1 MREGATVAEF
11 HKAVIG
17 TAAFYAA
24 VALSCP
30 AVSAEKTATSS
41 VLIVDS
47 SNSMWSQI
55 RGRGRFDITR
65 SVLSRNFSRY
75 SGRFDLG
82 IIAYGH
88 RSKTSCNDIQT
99 IMPVGRIDPWEY
111 SRAIRRLTPK
121 GKTPI
126 SRALNAAVK
135 ATKSDTAPDNIILL
149 SDGLD
154 NCGPNPC
161 ATAAALNSLHA
172 DLRVHV
178 IALSVPRN
186 QQARLRCIAEN
197 TGGTFV
203 ATQSQPGLASATETI
218 FELITEQSEQFN
230 ARRLMAMT
238 ETASSIGDTESGP
251 PNAPDLSIPEPEGS
265 DTSTGTETETENG
278 TGAAAA
284 AKRKIP
290 IPRANPTTVTRNGSV
305 PDLEIPGAVDGPQP
319 FIPVPDAPRTT
330 ASADDAAT
338 PQLATMPDVA
348 ATPELLMA
356 PEIVTATEILPTETI
371 AGLPETETRD
381 GTAELAVAAAPAASQ
396 SPDAAVPSEVDT
408 TLEVTAV
415 RDPAAPPREKS
426 IPELPGLSIVDGT
439 APETVP
445 VVRPL
450 PAKGETTPAKR
461 DPAPVLEAAGS
472 EDGAPVATG
481 SADVAD
487 DAKTITE
494 TPVEAAAE
502 TPASLEIAA
511 VSENTT
517 KPATPAN
524 QTPSG
529 GKPAP
534 EVAATSPV
542 KTTPEPA
549 PAAPLPIEPAPEK
562 PATAKPV
569 VVAAKADPA
578 PATTGAIS
586 NDDPTGQKPPA
597 KINLGNRPIP
607 KLPDEVRPTF
617 LINEEPTDAGEE
629 GLRLRGQITSATA
642 TITRPIDWTAYKV
655 EDAKAD
661 RWRKIASVETA
672 EASISLPPGQYVVRA
687 SYGAA
692 RAAKVLVVK
701 PGKRIDATFIL
712 NAGGLRVVPGLAFLD
727 TPKDISAKHWV
738 FGASANEKGKRR
750 LFAQST
756 AIGEVVRLNAG
767 TYTLVSR
774 FGNANAVVETNIT
787 IRPGTLTEVEINHKV
802 GIVSFRLK
810 NPPDEASGKSS
821 VKWQLVDGKGNI
833 IVRTDGNEMKQILA
847 PGSYRI
853 MVEHK
858 GKSYTSEF
866 MVEIGETKAVEIA
879 TK

>member
-1 MREGATVAEF
+1 MRDGATVAVIR
-11 HKAVIG
+11 KAVIG

-24 VALSCP
+24 VVLSCP
-30 AVSAEKTATSS
+30 AHSAETSENSS

-65 SVLSRNFSRY
+65 SVLSRNFSTY

-88 RSKTSCNDIQT
+88 RSKTSCSDIQT
-99 IMPVGRIDPWEY
+99 IMPVGRIEPRKY

-126 SRALNAAVK
+126 SRALNTAMKV
-135 ATKSDTAPDNIILL
+135 TKSGSPPDNIVLL
-149 SDGLD
+149 SDGID

-172 DLRVHV
+172 NLRIHV
-178 IALSVPRN
+178 IALSVPPK

-203 ATQSQPGLASATETI
+203 AARNQPGLASATETV
-218 FELITEQSEQFN
+218 FGLIAEQNEQMR

-238 ETASSIGDTESGP
+238 ETTYTSAADVETDPLAPTLSALTTESSDKNAEAGTSAASS
-251 PNAPDLSIPEPEGS
+251 
-265 DTSTGTETETENG
+265 
-278 TGAAAA
+278 AASE
-284 AKRKIP
+284 RKIP
-290 IPRANPTTVTRNGSV
+290 IPRANPRTVSKRGSAPNLPIAESV
-305 PDLEIPGAVDGPQP
+305 GEPQP
-319 FIPVPDAPRTT
+319 FIPTPASPQTAANFGSVGTPR
-330 ASADDAAT
+330 
-338 PQLATMPDVA
+338 LATMPDIA
-348 ATPELLMA
+348 ATPEMLVA
-356 PEIVTATEILPTETI
+356 PEIVTATKILPATETSRTPDDIGALENTKAVEDTEAREVTAALEVAAAPEVASATEAASAPEAAMSPDLATALEVTAVPDLAAAPRVI
-371 AGLPETETRD
+371 ATPDIPGAADDAASTNAPASIAPKNQEAKAAPNAADKSAGADAPKVTHADKVKT
-381 GTAELAVAAAPAASQ
+381 TKAVAAAPKTPEAPELATVSVVTK
-396 SPDAAVPSEVDT
+396 PRDT
-408 TLEVTAV
+408 
-415 RDPAAPPREKS
+415 PAAPDVKETPK
-426 IPELPGLSIVDGT
+426 VAA
-439 APETVP
+439 APEIKIAP
-445 VVRPL
+445 EP
-450 PAKGETTPAKR
+450 ET
-461 DPAPVLEAAGS
+461 DPAP
-472 EDGAPVATG
+472 APA
-481 SADVAD
+481 
-487 DAKTITE
+487 
-494 TPVEAAAE
+494 
-502 TPASLEIAA
+502 PA
-511 VSENTT
+511 VTV
-517 KPATPAN
+517 
-524 QTPSG
+524 
-529 GKPAP
+529 KPAP
-534 EVAATSPV
+534 
-542 KTTPEPA
+542 
-549 PAAPLPIEPAPEK
+549 
-562 PATAKPV
+562 AKPV
-569 VVAAKADPA
+569 IVAANAAIA

-586 NDDPTGQKPPA
+586 SDDATGQRPPA

-607 KLPDEVRPTF
+607 RLPDEVRPTF
-617 LINEEPTDAGEE
+617 LINEEPTDVGDE
-629 GLRLRGQITSATA
+629 GLQLRGQITSATA
-642 TITRPIDWTAYKV
+642 TITRPIDWAAYKV
-655 EDAKAD
+655 EDAKTD

-712 NAGGLRVVPGLAFLD
+712 NAGGLRILPGLAFLD
-727 TPKDISAKHWV
+727 VPKGIAAKHWV

-750 LFAQST
+750 LFAQSS

-774 FGNANAVVETNIT
+774 FGSANAVVETNIT

-802 GIVSFRLK
+802 GIVSFRLNAPPK
-810 NPPDEASGKSS
+810 NASGDNAI
-821 VKWQLVDGKGNI
+821 KWQLVDAKGNI
-833 IVRTDGNEMKQILA
+833 IVRADGKEMVQILA

-853 MVEHK
+853 MVEHL